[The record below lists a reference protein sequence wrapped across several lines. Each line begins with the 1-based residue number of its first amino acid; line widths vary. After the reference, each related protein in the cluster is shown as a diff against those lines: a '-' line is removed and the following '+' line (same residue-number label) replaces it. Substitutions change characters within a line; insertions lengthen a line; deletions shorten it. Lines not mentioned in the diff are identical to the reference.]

1 MHKGPTLEF
10 SLICREVFRPAT
22 VHVPSACALRVRPV
36 WRHNEIKKQNSQKEI
51 RMNLKRKKRAKGRY
65 DINNIEASLV
75 VLLLEKIMCVL
86 TALLFL

>member
-1 MHKGPTLEF
+1 
-10 SLICREVFRPAT
+10 
-22 VHVPSACALRVRPV
+22 V

-65 DINNIEASLV
+65 DINNIESSLV